1 MSEQPWIEKYRPQAL
16 NDIVL
21 NYTNKTI
28 LNNMINTNNFSNV
41 IFYGPPGTGKTTTIL
56 CLMNEYCALHH
67 CSNNYIH
74 LNASHER
81 GIDVIRNQIFNFTEK
96 KNLFS
101 NVRKFVLLDEIDS
114 MTKQAQNNLHI
125 VINKCKNNVT
135 FILICNFLNRVIES
149 LRGSFIILHFN
160 KTSSICDEFIKKC
173 IKSEKL
179 KISKEKLKLIKS
191 ANSHDLRSVL
201 NQLQNYDKNDILF
214 DVKTFL
220 TLLEPSKNHNYL
232 LKITKTADIKSL
244 FCFFFNYLY
253 EQYGDQMDQ
262 DIIFD
267 MKLLLVVNSSA
278 EYFVY
283 KFIPKLIKKLN
294 LG

>member
-1 MSEQPWIEKYRPQAL
+1 MSEQPWIEKYRPQVL

-21 NYTNKTI
+21 NCTNKTI
-28 LNNMINTNNFSNV
+28 LNNMINTNNFSNL
-41 IFYGPPGTGKTTTIL
+41 ILYGPPGTGKTTTIL
-56 CLMNEYCALHH
+56 CLMNEYCALHQ

-81 GIDVIRNQIFNFTEK
+81 GIEVIRNQIFNFTEK

-125 VINKCKNNVT
+125 VINKCKNKVT

-149 LRGSFIILHFN
+149 LRSSFIVLHFN
-160 KTSSICDEFIKKC
+160 KTSNICDEFIKKC
-173 IKSEKL
+173 LKNENL
-179 KISKEKLKLIKS
+179 KISKEKLKLVKS

-201 NQLQNYDKNDILF
+201 NQLQNYDKSDIFF
-214 DVKTFL
+214 DAKTFV
-220 TLLEPSKNHNYL
+220 TLLEPSKNYNYV
-232 LKITKTADIKSL
+232 LKVTKTVDIKSL

-253 EQYGDQMDQ
+253 EHYGEQMDP

-278 EYFVY
+278 EYFVS

-294 LG
+294 FG

>member
-1 MSEQPWIEKYRPQAL
+1 MSEQPWIEKYRPQVL

-28 LNNMINTNNFSNV
+28 LNNMINTNNFSNL
-41 IFYGPPGTGKTTTIL
+41 ILYGPPGTGKTTTIL
-56 CLMNEYCALHH
+56 CLMNEYCALHN

-149 LRGSFIILHFN
+149 LRGSSIILHFN
-160 KTSSICDEFIKKC
+160 KTSSICDKFIKKC
-173 IKSEKL
+173 IKCEKL
-179 KISKEKLKLIKS
+179 KISKKKLQLIKN
-191 ANSHDLRSVL
+191 ANSHDLRSVI
-201 NQLQNYDKNDILF
+201 NQLQNYDKSDILF
-214 DVKTFL
+214 NDKIFF
-220 TLLEPSKNHNYL
+220 TLLEPSKNYNYL

-253 EQYGDQMDQ
+253 KQYGEQMDQ

-278 EYFVY
+278 EYFIY